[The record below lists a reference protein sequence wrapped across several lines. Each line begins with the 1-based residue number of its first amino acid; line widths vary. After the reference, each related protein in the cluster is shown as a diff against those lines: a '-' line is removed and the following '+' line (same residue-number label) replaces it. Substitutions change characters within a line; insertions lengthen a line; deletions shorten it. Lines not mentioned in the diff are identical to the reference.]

1 MKILLV
7 YPSPFSN
14 VFFRSFIE
22 GFVQAG
28 HEVAVCTGR
37 AGGECDAFGTLPV
50 GTVTYEVDLPR
61 GAAIRAHLGAIH
73 GVREAVR
80 QFQPDIV
87 HAHMSAAVFTTAI
100 ARQWQQ
106 TTIGT
111 FHGLM
116 YPLRTGLA
124 RSVIGV
130 AERTAIKRL
139 DQVQV
144 VNRSDYDVVRRD
156 CPRTEC
162 IVLRAGFGTDLRK
175 FDPAA
180 FDARV
185 RAAIRRELGWRPDAV
200 VGVFA
205 GRMVDFKG
213 IPTLV
218 RAFRRVVAQQRGA
231 RLLIVGN
238 RDPLHP
244 TGLTIDEE
252 RWLRHSDAIRIT
264 GFTDNPE
271 QYLAAAD
278 YFVLPS
284 VREGLSTAIME
295 ALCMGLPV
303 VTTAARGC
311 SDLVENGRTGLVVPP
326 GDVTSLEVAL
336 LEMIVCPDARRRQ
349 GELALTHRARLG
361 RDECVRE
368 MIDIYQR
375 LDARRDAFNAC
386 SSDPIPVRTRL

>member
-37 AGGECDAFGTLPV
+37 AGGECDAFGALPA

-61 GAAIRAHLGAIH
+61 GAAVRAHLGAVH
-73 GVREAVR
+73 GVRDAVR
-80 QFQPDIV
+80 RFQPDIV

-100 ARQWQQ
+100 ARQWQN

-130 AERTAIKRL
+130 AERTAMKRL

-144 VNRSDYDVVRRD
+144 VNRSDYNVVRRD
-156 CPRTEC
+156 CPRANC
-162 IVLRAGFGTDLRK
+162 VVLRAGFGTDLRK
-175 FDPAA
+175 FNPAA
-180 FDARV
+180 FDADA
-185 RAAIRRELGWRPDAV
+185 RAAIRREIGLRPDAV
-200 VGVFA
+200 VGAFV
-205 GRMVDFKG
+205 GRMVEFKG

-231 RLLIVGN
+231 QLLIVGST
-238 RDPLHP
+238 PLMTISP
-244 TGLTIDEE
+244 TFTSASTGMFTLSRFLFFFWSATVDNTVPLT
-252 RWLRHSDAIRIT
+252 LTPPSTSDT
-264 GFTDNPE
+264 
-271 QYLAAAD
+271 
-278 YFVLPS
+278 VS
-284 VREGLSTAIME
+284 V
-295 ALCMGLPV
+295 P
-303 VTTAARGC
+303 
-311 SDLVENGRTGLVVPP
+311 
-326 GDVTSLEVAL
+326 
-336 LEMIVCPDARRRQ
+336 
-349 GELALTHRARLG
+349 
-361 RDECVRE
+361 
-368 MIDIYQR
+368 
-375 LDARRDAFNAC
+375 FN
-386 SSDPIPVRTRL
+386 